1 MQTTKRSSQTS
12 TAYQLAEPDAER
24 MALCILVKTKEPKIE
39 WHVSD
44 RNPDD
49 LMDYLAKTGYVAR
62 NRRGPLLQTAR
73 HVVRVVRLLA
83 GVFAR

>member
-1 MQTTKRSSQTS
+1 
-12 TAYQLAEPDAER
+12 

-62 NRRGPLLQTAR
+62 EI
-73 HVVRVVRLLA
+73 VA
-83 GVFAR
+83 GRFYKRPGM

>member
-1 MQTTKRSSQTS
+1 
-12 TAYQLAEPDAER
+12 

-39 WHVSD
+39 WQVSD

-62 NRRGPLLQTAR
+62 EI
-73 HVVRVVRLLA
+73 VA
-83 GVFAR
+83 GRFYKRPGM